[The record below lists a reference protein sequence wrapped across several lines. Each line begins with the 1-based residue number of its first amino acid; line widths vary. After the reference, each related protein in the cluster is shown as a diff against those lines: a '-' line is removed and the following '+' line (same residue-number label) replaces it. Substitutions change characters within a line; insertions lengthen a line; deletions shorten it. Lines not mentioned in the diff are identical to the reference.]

1 MKPRFAQPRSA
12 KPRFARKVVQASV
25 MGVLA
30 IALLLGGSFVYAY
43 KIEPNW
49 IAISYVPVEMQR
61 LAPAFQG
68 YQIAQISDVHAD
80 RWMTQNRLQQIV
92 RLLNYLQPDT
102 IAITGDFVTY
112 DAEAYE
118 PRLVEAFKALAP
130 KDLTVAVLGNHDLW
144 TSSEVI
150 RRVLKSSNIVNVSNA
165 VASIQRQEDVLYL
178 AGVDDVMTQ
187 NDRLDRVLEQLPA
200 TGAAILLAH
209 EPDFADTSA
218 ATGRFDLQIS
228 GHSHGGQVMFPFLGP
243 PVLPPYGEKYP
254 AGRYQVGNMVQ
265 YTNRGIGMVRPQLRF
280 NCRPEITVFVLQT
293 VPGKLQPTNPQALRT
308 HIHNS

>member
-1 MKPRFAQPRSA
+1 M
-12 KPRFARKVVQASV
+12 
-25 MGVLA
+25 LA
-30 IALLLGGSFVYAY
+30 IALLLGGSFAYAY

-49 IAISYVPVEMQR
+49 IAISYVPVEMRR

-80 RWMTQNRLQQIV
+80 QWMTQDRLLQIV
-92 RLLNYLQPDT
+92 KLVNYLQPDT
-102 IAITGDFVTY
+102 IAITGDFVTR

-118 PRLVEAFKALAP
+118 PSLVEAFKAFAP
-130 KDLTVAVLGNHDLW
+130 KDLTVAVLGNHDHW
-144 TSSEVI
+144 SSPEVI
-150 RRVLKSSNIVNVSNA
+150 RRMLKSSNIVDVSNA

-187 NDRLDRVLEQLPA
+187 NDRLDQVLEQLPA

-243 PVLPPYGEKYP
+243 PVLPPYGKKYP
-254 AGRYQVGNMVQ
+254 SGRYQVGDMVQ
-265 YTNRGIGMVRPQLRF
+265 YTNRGVGMVRPQLRF

-293 VPGKLQPTNPQALRT
+293 AP
-308 HIHNS
+308 NSL